1 MYIFII
7 VEFIQIVYLY
17 RKQNKKENNFDDDNK
32 NIDGEKTVRSR
43 SGAIN
48 TELPVEQDVPEEIVN
63 HEEIN
68 NTYDEPKVELKL
80 DLNKLNNENPE
91 EDNTI
96 EDEEDVESKY
106 EEYLKDINN
115 EENKIELN
123 LNFDDDKKDKE

>member
-48 TELPVEQDVPEEIVN
+48 TELPVEQDVPEEVIN

-80 DLNKLNNENPE
+80 DLNKLNNENSE

-115 EENKIELN
+115 EENKVELN